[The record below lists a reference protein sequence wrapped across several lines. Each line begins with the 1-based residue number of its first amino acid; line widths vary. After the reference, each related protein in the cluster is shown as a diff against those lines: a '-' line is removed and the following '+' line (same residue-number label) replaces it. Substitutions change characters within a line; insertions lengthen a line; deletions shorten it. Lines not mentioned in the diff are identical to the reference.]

1 MKKQRY
7 LITNIVLGVLALVVF
22 LAGATSASAATSA
35 NATIHNVVGV
45 EWFSGATV
53 YHQAASV
60 DVTVATVASLPT
72 IFQNPANRT
81 VANLTAVDY
90 HTVITSNANGPDT
103 YTFAPQAEIL
113 DNIATGSGYAY
124 PVASQQLWGGIIV
137 GSNTTGNTIYLPG
150 GSIVTGTPADSRN
163 VDTGMF
169 VVINGNL
176 YTVNAVVSVGA
187 AAAGATAGATPTPA
201 TPEVL
206 AQVTLTAAPA
216 QWGFGAGIALS
227 GTYNG
232 SGAPSGLIGVQ
243 VGQAVDVDNFSFTTA
258 NPTNPALTAT
268 YTNPFTVTTAA
279 GDLAGAVLTTPAFNF
294 VTTVQMATLTINKYY
309 RVIAG
314 GSAGT
319 PTPSVDVTSAA
330 TIAATFPSAGS
341 PKPGEYVEY
350 CIVVHN
356 TGLGDA
362 TANVIKDPLP
372 PYTTYQASTT
382 YSNTDHAVGSVP
394 LSAVGDV
401 AGSSV
406 VQTIGGYAF
415 TPISAGNYAVIVYQL
430 KVN

>member
-45 EWFSGATV
+45 EWLSGTTV
-53 YHQAASV
+53 YHQAASA

-103 YTFAPQAEIL
+103 YNFAHQAETL
-113 DNIATGSGYAY
+113 VNIGAGTAYTY
-124 PVASQQLWGGIIV
+124 PVTSQQLWGGIIV
-137 GSNTTGNTIYLPG
+137 GSNATGNTIYLPG
-150 GSIVTGTPADSRN
+150 GSIITGSPGTANS
-163 VDTGMF
+163 VDPGMYL
-169 VVINGNL
+169 VINGNL
-176 YTVNAVVSVGA
+176 YTVNAVVSVGN
-187 AAAGATAGATPTPA
+187 AAAGATAGATPTPLTA
-201 TPEVL
+201 EVL
-206 AQVTLTAAPA
+206 AQVTLTPVATP
-216 QWGFGAGIALS
+216 QWGFGAGVALS
-227 GTYNG
+227 GTFTG
-232 SGAPSGLIGVQ
+232 TGAPSGLIGVQ

-268 YTNPFTVTTAA
+268 YTSPFTVTTAA
-279 GDLAGAVLTTPAFNF
+279 GNLAGALLTTPTFNF
-294 VTTVQMATLTINKYY
+294 VTTVQMATLTINKYF
-309 RVIAG
+309 RVITG

-319 PTPSVDVTSAA
+319 PTATVDVTSPASIA
-330 TIAATFPSAGS
+330 TTFTGGS

-362 TANVIKDPLP
+362 TTNVIKDPLP
-372 PYTTYQASTT
+372 PYTTYATGTT
-382 YSNTDHAVGSVP
+382 SSNTNHAVGSVP
-394 LSAVGDV
+394 LSSVADV

-430 KVN
+430 RVN